1 MNDLFP
7 DLQQQLNKLSIRKMQ
22 FQVTQIEFDFDDAFD
37 GEPSEESKKE
47 LYDDV
52 IGAIWEASDEED
64 LLDEISACTGWCIK
78 SIDYRNILS
87 NAIGGWA

>member
-1 MNDLFP
+1 MFADTDRHLR
-7 DLQQQLNKLSIRKMQ
+7 KLSIRKMQ

-78 SIDYRNILS
+78 SIDYRNILTDS
-87 NAIGGWA
+87 IGGWA

>member
-1 MNDLFP
+1 MFADTNR
-7 DLQQQLNKLSIRKMQ
+7 QLRKLSIRKMQ
-22 FQVTQIEFDFDDAFD
+22 YRITNIEFDFDSDILD
-37 GEPSEESKKE
+37 TEQMTDEDCQEIIDETMSTT
-47 LYDDV
+47 
-52 IGAIWEASDEED
+52 WEVHDEED

>member
-1 MNDLFP
+1 MLP
-7 DLQQQLNKLSIRKMQ
+7 TPKLLTTETMQ
-22 FQVTQIEFDFDDAFD
+22 FQITQIEFDFSDDIGD
-37 GEPSEESKKE
+37 GDTMDDFLTDEYKQE
-47 LYDDV
+47 LYDEV
-52 IGAIWEASDEED
+52 IGAIWEAHDEED

>member
-1 MNDLFP
+1 MFADT
-7 DLQQQLNKLSIRKMQ
+7 DRQLRKLSIRKMQ
-22 FQVTQIEFDFDDAFD
+22 FQITQIEFDFDSDILD
-37 GEPSEESKKE
+37 TEKMTDEDCQEIIDETMST
-47 LYDDV
+47 
-52 IGAIWEASDEED
+52 IWEVHDEED

>member
-1 MNDLFP
+1 MFADTNK
-7 DLQQQLNKLSIRKMQ
+7 QLRKLSIYKPMQ

-47 LYDDV
+47 LYDEV
-52 IGAIWEASDEED
+52 IGAIWEAHDEED

>member
-1 MNDLFP
+1 MNTLA
-7 DLQQQLNKLSIRKMQ
+7 QLRKLSIYKPMQ
-22 FQVTQIEFDFDDAFD
+22 FQITQIEFDFTDAFD

-52 IGAIWEASDEED
+52 LGEMWEAHDEED

-78 SIDYRNILS
+78 SIDFRHILK
-87 NAIGGWA
+87 

>member
-22 FQVTQIEFDFDDAFD
+22 FQVTQIEFDFGDSFGD
-37 GEPSEESKKE
+37 GIYAQE
-47 LYDDV
+47 V
-52 IGAIWEASDEED
+52 IDEVLATTWEVHDEED